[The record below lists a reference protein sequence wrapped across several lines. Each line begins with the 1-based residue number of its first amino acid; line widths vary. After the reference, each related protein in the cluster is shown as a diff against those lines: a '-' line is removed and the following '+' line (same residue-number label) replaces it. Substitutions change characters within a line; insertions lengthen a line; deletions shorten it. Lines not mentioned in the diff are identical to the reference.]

1 MMNLKINSFQHLGI
15 PVTDLKR
22 SELFYE
28 SLGFQNVMTSTFEL
42 NGNKGYVSMMKLK
55 EMVIEIYQLPP
66 DELEEIKKRKNG
78 HIDHIAFDVPDI
90 DVTFTELQ
98 NNSFY
103 IIEEQPVFLPFWK
116 NGCKYF
122 NILGPDSERLEFN
135 QIL

>member
-42 NGNKGYVSMMKLK
+42 NGNIGYVSMMKLK

-122 NILGPDSERLEFN
+122 NILGPDGERLEFN